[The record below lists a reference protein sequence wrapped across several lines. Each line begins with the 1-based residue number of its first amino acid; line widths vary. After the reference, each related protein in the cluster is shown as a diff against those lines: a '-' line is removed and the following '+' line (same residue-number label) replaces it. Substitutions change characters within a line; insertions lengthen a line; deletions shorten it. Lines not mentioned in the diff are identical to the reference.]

1 MLPQP
6 PQRHVSAFQGLTVV
20 AIVTLLLQASLPLRA
35 LEDELIIVS
44 PHWEGIQYEFGRAFQ
59 EHYQTKKGRRLNIR
73 WRNIGGTSSIQK
85 ALNAEFENTGG
96 RTAGIDVF
104 FGGGMDPFEA
114 QLRRNQLQQH
124 IPPAKILEALPEA
137 VAGAALRD
145 PDFHY
150 YAAALSSFGILENK
164 KVVEKLRL
172 PQVQTWEDL
181 ARPELF
187 SWVSSADPRKSGSVH
202 MIYEII
208 LQAYGW
214 EKGWEII
221 LGFSGNVRSF
231 LQTSS
236 APAKEVSVGDVAY
249 AVTIDINGMTQQAF
263 IGPENLRFFIPR
275 GVSVINGDGIAILK
289 GAPNL
294 DVAREFLN
302 FVLSEQ
308 GQRLWMIPRGQPG
321 GPVKFDI
328 SRMSVLPALYEA
340 DLSQL
345 LVPMNPFK
353 EAETVSFNNAL
364 SSSRWGV
371 IDGLIGNTIID
382 VHSHLRAAWREI
394 NMLAEEDR
402 EPLLAEFCK
411 PFASEQEVNQI
422 ATWWK
427 DASRRG
433 RQNNAWMAAAVERY
447 STLRRKARDVRA
459 RLAMGKSTPTIT
471 VVTKSL

>member
-1 MLPQP
+1 MLGI
-6 PQRHVSAFQGLTVV
+6 SARRVGHSSVTL
-20 AIVTLLLQASLPLRA
+20 AALPIVTFLLQFTPLSLIA
-35 LEDELIIVS
+35 LDELIIVS
-44 PHWEGIQYEFGRAFQ
+44 PHWEGIQYEFGLAFE
-59 EHYQTKKGRRLNIR
+59 EHYRSKTGRRVKIR
-73 WRNIGGTSSIQK
+73 WRNIGGTSTIQK
-85 ALNAEFENTGG
+85 ALNAEFDQTGG

-114 QLRRNQLQQH
+114 QLKLGQLVAHTPPEH
-124 IPPAKILEALPEA
+124 IFSALPAE
-137 VAGAALRD
+137 VAGASLRD
-145 PDFHY
+145 PDNHY
-150 YAAALSSFGILENK
+150 FAAALSSFGILENK
-164 KVVEKLRL
+164 RVVEKLGL
-172 PQVQTWEDL
+172 PPVNTWKDL

-208 LQAYGW
+208 LQFYGW

-236 APAKEVSVGDVAY
+236 APTKEVSVGDVAY

-294 DVAREFLN
+294 DMAREFLN
-302 FVLSEQ
+302 FVLSEK

-328 SRMSVLPALYEA
+328 SRMSVLPQLYEG
-340 DLSQL
+340 DLTQL
-345 LVPMNPFK
+345 LVPINPFR
-353 EAETVSFNNAL
+353 EAESIAFNNSL
-364 SSSRWGV
+364 SSKRWRV

-382 VHSHLRAAWREI
+382 VHSHLRRAWREI
-394 NMLAEEDR
+394 HSLPIELRSE
-402 EPLLAEFCK
+402 LLAEFSA
-411 PFASEQEVNQI
+411 PFATENEINEI
-422 ATWWK
+422 ATWWG
-427 DASRRG
+427 DTVRRG
-433 RQNNAWMAAAVERY
+433 RQNNAWMATAVRRY
-447 STLRRKARDVRA
+447 QHITDKARRLRRDH
-459 RLAMGKSTPTIT
+459 LAAQPTDRYLVQNT
-471 VVTKSL
+471 GS